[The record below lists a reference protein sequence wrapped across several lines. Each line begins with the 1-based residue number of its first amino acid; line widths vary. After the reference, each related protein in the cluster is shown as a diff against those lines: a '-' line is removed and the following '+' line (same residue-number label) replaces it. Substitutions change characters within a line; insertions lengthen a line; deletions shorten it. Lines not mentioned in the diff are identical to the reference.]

1 MLTDWTALV
10 VQLWPGLLNTL
21 GIAAWSLLLSL
32 LLGLGYAMMSLSK
45 VRALHWL
52 LRLWLEAMR
61 SIPLLVWLFLWFFA
75 LPLWTGVDL
84 GGFWS
89 AVLVFSLWGATE
101 VGEVLRGSLLS
112 LPKAQWEAGASL
124 GLSLRQQY
132 RYVILPQLVRRTLP
146 PLMNVA
152 TRLIKTT
159 SLTFLIGVVEL
170 TKAGQQIIERDGNG
184 LLIYG
189 LLFIL
194 YFSLCYPLS
203 YWSRQLEQR
212 WSQNP

>member
-1 MLTDWTALV
+1 MPTDWTALL
-10 VQLWPGLLNTL
+10 VQLWPGLVNTL
-21 GIAAWSLLLSL
+21 GIAVWSLALSL
-32 LLGLGYAMMSLSK
+32 VLGLAYAVLSFSE
-45 VRALHWL
+45 VRLVRWL
-52 LRLWLEAMR
+52 LQFWLEAMR
-61 SIPLLVWLFLWFFA
+61 AVPLLVWLFLWFFA

-101 VGEVLRGSLLS
+101 VGEVIRGALLS

-124 GLSLRQQY
+124 GLSWSQQY

-146 PLMNVA
+146 PLINVA

-170 TKAGQQIIERDGNG
+170 TKAGQQIIERDGNA

-203 YWSRQLEQR
+203 YWSGQLEKR
-212 WSQNP
+212 WSQTP

>member
-10 VQLWPGLLNTL
+10 VQLWPGLVNTL

-45 VRALHWL
+45 VRVLHWL

-170 TKAGQQIIERDGNG
+170 SQ
-184 LLIYG
+184 
-189 LLFIL
+189 
-194 YFSLCYPLS
+194 
-203 YWSRQLEQR
+203 SRATNYR
-212 WSQNP
+212 TRR